1 MHIPD
6 SKTAGRWLITLGVAG
21 FITAVIFSLT
31 KYSGVDRGAI
41 PAVSFLFV
49 MIGMCF
55 YFPSMLQEAK
65 GEISTMRVIVFSV
78 VMVFTFI
85 YIKLGWN
92 AGSFEEFKID
102 PTWIYILGLAFGSK
116 VFQKFAEDDQGGS
129 AGEDNKK

>member
-1 MHIPD
+1 MKLPD
-6 SKTAGRWLITLGVAG
+6 SKAAGRWLIILGIAG

-55 YFPSMLQEAK
+55 YFPTLLQEDK
-65 GEISTMRVIVFSV
+65 GEVSTMRVAVLAV

-85 YIKLGWN
+85 YVKLGWN
-92 AGSFEEFKID
+92 AGTFENFSID
-102 PTWIYILGLAFGSK
+102 STWIYILGLAFGSK
-116 VFQKFAEDDQGGS
+116 VFQKFAEEE
-129 AGEDNKK
+129 EDSNEEKR